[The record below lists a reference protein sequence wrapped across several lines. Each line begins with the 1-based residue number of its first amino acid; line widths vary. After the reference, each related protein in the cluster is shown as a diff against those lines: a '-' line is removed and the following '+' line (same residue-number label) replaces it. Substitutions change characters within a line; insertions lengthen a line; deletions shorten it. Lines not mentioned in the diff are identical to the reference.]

1 MQLSE
6 SKTLENL
13 KTAFANESAAMVRYE
28 IFAEKAKQNGD
39 EEISQVFRTTARN
52 EKAHAQIWL
61 GLIYGG
67 IPEASDA
74 LEKAMHGE
82 NYEWTQM
89 YKEYAETARQEG
101 LDNIADLFEKVGD
114 IEKEHESRFKLF
126 VNKLTDGS
134 LFTPAAKRCG
144 CAGTADIY
152 IAEVPLPNTA
162 LSAENRRDIFSERT
176 TAFCLSLQKSKGAA
190 VYAM

>member
-39 EEISQVFRTTARN
+39 EEISQIFRTTARN

-67 IPEASDA
+67 IPEA
-74 LEKAMHGE
+74 
-82 NYEWTQM
+82 
-89 YKEYAETARQEG
+89 AERQCTAKTTSGRRCIRSMPKPQDRKG
-101 LDNIADLFEKVGD
+101 LTI
-114 IEKEHESRFKLF
+114 
-126 VNKLTDGS
+126 
-134 LFTPAAKRCG
+134 
-144 CAGTADIY
+144 
-152 IAEVPLPNTA
+152 
-162 LSAENRRDIFSERT
+162 
-176 TAFCLSLQKSKGAA
+176 
-190 VYAM
+190 

>member
-82 NYEWTQM
+82 NYEWTDM
-89 YKEYAETARQEG
+89 YAGFAKEAKEEG
-101 LDNIADLFEKVGD
+101 FDEIADLFLMVAA
-114 IEKEHESRFKLF
+114 IEKEHEERYRTLLLNVKNEMVFSK
-126 VNKLTDGS
+126 DGDAIWQCS
-134 LFTPAAKRCG
+134 NCG
-144 CAGTADIY
+144 HIVIGQKAPDVCPVCKHPQAY
-152 IAEVPLPNTA
+152 FQMK
-162 LSAENRRDIFSERT
+162 AEN
-176 TAFCLSLQKSKGAA
+176 
-190 VYAM
+190 Y

>member
-39 EEISQVFRTTARN
+39 EEISQIFRTTAKN

-67 IPEASDA
+67 
-74 LEKAMHGE
+74 MHGE

-101 LDNIADLFEKVGD
+101 LDNIADLFEKVGN

-134 LFTPAAKRCG
+134 LFTSCG
-144 CAGTADIY
+144 ETVWLCR
-152 IAEVPLPNTA
+152 N
-162 LSAENRRDIFSERT
+162 
-176 TAFCLSLQKSKGAA
+176 
-190 VYAM
+190 

>member
-39 EEISQVFRTTARN
+39 EEISQVFRTTAKN

-67 IPEASDA
+67 IPEAPMR
-74 LEKAMHGE
+74 LKR
-82 NYEWTQM
+82 QC
-89 YKEYAETARQEG
+89 TAKTTSGHRCIRSMPKPQ
-101 LDNIADLFEKVGD
+101 DRKDLT
-114 IEKEHESRFKLF
+114 I
-126 VNKLTDGS
+126 
-134 LFTPAAKRCG
+134 
-144 CAGTADIY
+144 
-152 IAEVPLPNTA
+152 
-162 LSAENRRDIFSERT
+162 
-176 TAFCLSLQKSKGAA
+176 
-190 VYAM
+190 

>member
-28 IFAEKAKQNGD
+28 IFAEKAKQSGN
-39 EEISQVFRTTARN
+39 EEISQVFRITARN

-67 IPEASDA
+67 IPEAADA

-134 LFTPAAKRCG
+134 LFTSCGETVWLCRNCAPSMRLRMMRALLGMVIPKACSAAMEAECMCETGHTPQMRC
-144 CAGTADIY
+144 T
-152 IAEVPLPNTA
+152 
-162 LSAENRRDIFSERT
+162 
-176 TAFCLSLQKSKGAA
+176 
-190 VYAM
+190 M

>member
-39 EEISQVFRTTARN
+39 EEISQIFRTTAKN

-67 IPEASDA
+67 IPEAADA

-101 LDNIADLFEKVGD
+101 LDNIADLFDVAVQELRSYTLRKYP
-114 IEKEHESRFKLF
+114 SRILSCLQK
-126 VNKLTDGS
+126 T
-134 LFTPAAKRCG
+134 
-144 CAGTADIY
+144 AG
-152 IAEVPLPNTA
+152 
-162 LSAENRRDIFSERT
+162 IFSAKGRQHSVL
-176 TAFCLSLQKSKGAA
+176 ACKKSKGAA

>member
-61 GLIYGG
+61 GLIYGY
-67 IPEASDA
+67 PKP
-74 LEKAMHGE
+74 LMRLKRRC
-82 NYEWTQM
+82 
-89 YKEYAETARQEG
+89 TAKTTSGRRCIRSMPKPQ
-101 LDNIADLFEKVGD
+101 DRKDLT
-114 IEKEHESRFKLF
+114 I
-126 VNKLTDGS
+126 
-134 LFTPAAKRCG
+134 
-144 CAGTADIY
+144 
-152 IAEVPLPNTA
+152 
-162 LSAENRRDIFSERT
+162 
-176 TAFCLSLQKSKGAA
+176 
-190 VYAM
+190 

>member
-13 KTAFANESAAMVRYE
+13 KTAFANESAAMVRYD

-67 IPEASDA
+67 IPEAADA

-134 LFTPAAKRCG
+134 LFTSCG
-144 CAGTADIY
+144 ETVWLCRNCGHIHCGST
-152 IAEVPLPNTA
+152 PG
-162 LSAENRRDIFSERT
+162 RGR
-176 TAFCLSLQKSKGAA
+176 
-190 VYAM
+190 

>member
-67 IPEASDA
+67 IPPM
-74 LEKAMHGE
+74 LLKR
-82 NYEWTQM
+82 QC
-89 YKEYAETARQEG
+89 TAKTTSGRRCIRSMPKPQG
-101 LDNIADLFEKVGD
+101 RKDLT
-114 IEKEHESRFKLF
+114 I
-126 VNKLTDGS
+126 
-134 LFTPAAKRCG
+134 
-144 CAGTADIY
+144 
-152 IAEVPLPNTA
+152 
-162 LSAENRRDIFSERT
+162 
-176 TAFCLSLQKSKGAA
+176 
-190 VYAM
+190 

>member
-28 IFAEKAKQNGD
+28 IFA
-39 EEISQVFRTTARN
+39 
-52 EKAHAQIWL
+52 
-61 GLIYGG
+61 
-67 IPEASDA
+67 
-74 LEKAMHGE
+74 EKAMHGE

-134 LFTPAAKRCG
+134 LFTSCG
-144 CAGTADIY
+144 ETVWLCRNCGHIHCGSTPPEYCPVCRKPQGYFQRKDDSI
-152 IAEVPLPNTA
+152 
-162 LSAENRRDIFSERT
+162 LS
-176 TAFCLSLQKSKGAA
+176 
-190 VYAM
+190 

>member
-1 MQLSE
+1 M
-6 SKTLENL
+6 
-13 KTAFANESAAMVRYE
+13 
-28 IFAEKAKQNGD
+28 
-39 EEISQVFRTTARN
+39 
-52 EKAHAQIWL
+52 
-61 GLIYGG
+61 
-67 IPEASDA
+67 DA
-74 LEKAMHGE
+74 DV
-82 NYEWTQM
+82 Y
-89 YKEYAETARQEG
+89 EYAETARQEG

-134 LFTPAAKRCG
+134 LFTSCG
-144 CAGTADIY
+144 ETVWLCRNCGHIHCGST
-152 IAEVPLPNTA
+152 LPNTA